1 MEVQAIKTRLFA
13 EGEDLVRFIREH
25 VSNLNEGSIV
35 VIASKIVA
43 LAEARVVDSVE
54 NKEELIKSESEWQK
68 QVLPKWW
75 LTIRDGTVVV
85 NAGID
90 ESNAEGK
97 IILLPKDCFA
107 AAHVVRR
114 RLMEAY
120 NVKNIGVII
129 TDSRITPLR
138 AGVLGVALGYAGFTG
153 IRDYRGK
160 PDLYGRPMEVT
171 QTNSADSLAT
181 AATFLMGEG
190 DESQPLA
197 VVEGAPV
204 EWVDAVDRNE
214 LKMPREQDLFK
225 HLFE

>member
-1 MEVQAIKTRLFA
+1 
-13 EGEDLVRFIREH
+13 
-25 VSNLNEGSIV
+25 
-35 VIASKIVA
+35 
-43 LAEARVVDSVE
+43 
-54 NKEELIKSESEWQK
+54 
-68 QVLPKWW
+68 
-75 LTIRDGTVVV
+75 
-85 NAGID
+85 
-90 ESNAEGK
+90 
-97 IILLPKDCFA
+97 
-107 AAHVVRR
+107 
-114 RLMEAY
+114 MEAY